1 MGALHQGPPHEN
13 QGLEGAGRG
22 PAVLAMGYP
31 WPSLASGGGDG
42 QRVWGRQGGSTAACA
57 AGAQSA
63 LPGDPAL
70 GEPIE
75 GAGPAGFNLNTPQVF
90 PIFLS
95 KHFEQL
101 PGSRL
106 LEGGPPAHHLLAQP
120 LAPGGARTV
129 LPAGWEGRQRG
140 PPSTAV

>member
-1 MGALHQGPPHEN
+1 MGALHQGPPYEN

-22 PAVLAMGYP
+22 PAVLAMGSP

-90 PIFLS
+90 PIFYQNTLNS
-95 KHFEQL
+95 CQGLVCWRVGPL
-101 PGSRL
+101 P
-106 LEGGPPAHHLLAQP
+106 
-120 LAPGGARTV
+120 T
-129 LPAGWEGRQRG
+129 
-140 PPSTAV
+140 TC

>member
-22 PAVLAMGYP
+22 PAV
-31 WPSLASGGGDG
+31 
-42 QRVWGRQGGSTAACA
+42 
-57 AGAQSA
+57 
-63 LPGDPAL
+63 
-70 GEPIE
+70 
-75 GAGPAGFNLNTPQVF
+75 PAGFNLNTPQVF

-95 KHFEQL
+95 KHSEQL